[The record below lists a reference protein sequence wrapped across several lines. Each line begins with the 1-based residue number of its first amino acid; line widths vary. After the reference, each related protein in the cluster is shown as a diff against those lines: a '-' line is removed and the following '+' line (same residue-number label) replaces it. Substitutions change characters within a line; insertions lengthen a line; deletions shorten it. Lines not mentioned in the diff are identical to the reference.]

1 MELPLVS
8 VICTTYHQA
17 AYVEEALASVLD
29 QTYPNVELIVV
40 DNGSTDDT
48 VARIKGFF
56 IRRGRSPKAL
66 LLNPQNL
73 GLCRAFNQGLALA
86 SGTYV
91 IDLSGDDVLLPERL
105 ARQVAVFEAL
115 PPTYGVLFSNAR
127 FIGPQGQLLHYHHP
141 VDAAGKAR
149 ERVPQGEVFE
159 AILRRYFICTPT
171 MLIRKTLLD
180 ELGGYDASLAFED
193 FDFWVRSGRRCRYYY
208 QDEVLTYKRLHPQAL
223 SRRVY
228 ERDNTL
234 LVSTLRVCHKA
245 AGLVQTPAEREALG
259 RRIET
264 FIRKCWYAEA
274 YELAADYEVL
284 LRQLGHR
291 PIALTRCILQLCRW
305 RVPVNG
311 LYRIFRKA
319 QAL

>member
-1 MELPLVS
+1 MS

-29 QTYPNVELIVV
+29 QTYPNVELLVI

-48 VARIKGFF
+48 VARIRRFF
-56 IRRGRSPKAL
+56 ARRNQQPKAL
-66 LLNPQNL
+66 LLNPHNL
-73 GLCRAFNQGLALA
+73 GLCQAFNQGLALA
-86 SGTYV
+86 EGAYV
-91 IDLSGDDVLLPERL
+91 VDLSGDDVLLPERL
-105 ARQVAVFEAL
+105 VRQVAVFESL
-115 PPTYGVLFSNAR
+115 PSTYGVLFSNAR

-141 VDAAGKAR
+141 TDAQGKAK
-149 ERVPQGEVFE
+149 EAVPQGEVFE

-171 MLIRKTLLD
+171 MLIRKSLLD
-180 ELGGYDASLAFED
+180 RLGGYDETLAFED
-193 FDFWVRSGRRCRYYY
+193 FDFWVRSAPLCLYHY

-228 ERDNTL
+228 ERDNAL

-245 AGLVQTPAEREALG
+245 ADLVRTPAERQALG

-274 YELAADYEVL
+274 YALAEEFADL

-291 PIALTRCILQLCRW
+291 PRALTRGILALCRW
-305 RVPVNG
+305 CVPMNG
-311 LYRIFRKA
+311 LYRMFRSV
-319 QAL
+319 QARSGP